1 MEVYYD
7 KDAKLDLIKDKTIA
21 VIGFGSQGHAHA
33 NNLKDSGMQVI
44 IGLRDGSSSADKAK
58 GAGFEVMD
66 NKAAAAAA
74 DFVMMLIP
82 DEKQGK
88 TYAEEI
94 EPNFVVDVSDFM
106 SIKMEA

>member
-44 IGLRDGSSSADKAK
+44 IGLREGSSSADKAK

-66 NKAAAAAA
+66 KKLKKSDN
-74 DFVMMLIP
+74 
-82 DEKQGK
+82 GK
-88 TYAEEI
+88 YAI
-94 EPNFVVDVSDFM
+94 LSHPGF
-106 SIKMEA
+106 

>member
-44 IGLRDGSSSADKAK
+44 IGLREGSSSADKALS
-58 GAGFEVMD
+58 
-66 NKAAAAAA
+66 
-74 DFVMMLIP
+74 LIH
-82 DEKQGK
+82 
-88 TYAEEI
+88 I
-94 EPNFVVDVSDFM
+94 SEPTRLGISRM
-106 SIKMEA
+106 PSSA

>member
-44 IGLRDGSSSADKAK
+44 IGLREGSGSADKAK

-74 DFVMMLIP
+74 EQHALRRRASGVGAFEIASVY
-82 DEKQGK
+82 KS
-88 TYAEEI
+88 YA
-94 EPNFVVDVSDFM
+94 F
-106 SIKMEA
+106 

>member
-7 KDAKLDLIKDKTIA
+7 KDAKLDLVKDKTIA
-21 VIGFGSQGHAHA
+21 IIGYGSQGHAHA
-33 NNLKDSGMQVI
+33 NNLKDSGMRVI

-58 GAGFEVMD
+58 DAGFEVMD

-82 DEKQGK
+82 DETQGK

-94 EPNFVVDVSDFM
+94 EPN
-106 SIKMEA
+106 